1 MEIAAWF
8 PIYQSVQVVEDK
20 DLIFKKS
27 DVNDLRK
34 KLQEACDE
42 PEKVKALKE
51 EAADF
56 ICRKY
61 NWDEVVKE
69 TLELYEGEK

>member
-1 MEIAAWF
+1 M
-8 PIYQSVQVVEDK
+8 
-20 DLIFKKS
+20 
-27 DVNDLRK
+27 
-34 KLQEACDE
+34 
-42 PEKVKALKE
+42 KALKE

-61 NWDEVVKE
+61 NWDEVVKG